1 MPMTTNTCDSCKTKL
16 QPHDNIM
23 LKLEDGDQHLCSH
36 CYNEV
41 MAEYLGEFDYEN
53 IYFEPD
59 VMTDTDGLEHTFSFS
74 SRLIGAEQ
82 VVMEATEVKEDGSTG
97 YTFQII
103 DDTKT
108 DPLVRYKILYEK
120 MKRGLGIKHIQ
131 PDDLTRYSIT
141 DPGIVRGHITSDLDD
156 ENDMP
161 VVVIDGKEVS
171 WSEFGAMVGTYMGFN
186 FKLELFDRS
195 EEK

>member
-1 MPMTTNTCDSCKTKL
+1 MTTSTCDSCKTQL

-23 LKLEDGDQHLCSH
+23 LKTKDGYQHLCSH

-41 MAEYLGEFDYEN
+41 MAEYLEEFDYEN
-53 IYFEPD
+53 VYFDPD
-59 VMTDTDGLEHTFSFS
+59 VMTDSDGVEHTFTFS

-82 VVMEATEVKEDGSTG
+82 VVMEAIEVKDDGSAG
-97 YTFQII
+97 YKFQII

-108 DPLVRYKILYEK
+108 DPLERYKILYEK

-131 PDDLTRYSIT
+131 PDDITKYSIT
-141 DPGIVRGHITSDLDD
+141 DPGIVRGRITSDPDD
-156 ENDMP
+156 VNDDMP
-161 VVVIDGKEVS
+161 MVVIDGKKVS
-171 WSEFGAMVGTYMGFN
+171 WSEFGQMVSTYMGFN
-186 FKLELFDRS
+186 FRMDIFDKS

>member
-1 MPMTTNTCDSCKTKL
+1 MTINTCDSCKTRL
-16 QPHDNIM
+16 QPHDNII

-41 MAEYLGEFDYEN
+41 MAEHLGEFDYEN
-53 IYFEPD
+53 VYFEPD
-59 VMTDTDGLEHTFSFS
+59 VMTDSDGIEHTFSFS

-82 VVMEATEVKEDGSTG
+82 VVMEATEVKDDGSAG
-97 YTFQII
+97 YAFQII

-108 DPLVRYKILYEK
+108 EPLDRYKILYEK
-120 MKRGLGIKHIQ
+120 MKCGLGTKHIQ

-141 DPGIVRGHITSDLDD
+141 APGMVRGHITSDLDD

-171 WSEFGAMVGTYMGFN
+171 WSELGKMVSTYMGFN